1 MRATVK
7 IDAVDYI
14 IQNDDGT
21 RWALVPLEKLRQIED
36 LPTFEGMKWL
46 EKKTG
51 MSTKTIIK
59 NILIPFESELNALYG
74 GPVAYAQGR
83 GTEWRF
89 HRERMAQWLE
99 DNGIKVLKDV

>member
-46 EKKTG
+46 ERKTG

-59 NILIPFESELNALYG
+59 NILEPFEPELNALYG
-74 GPVAYAQGR
+74 
-83 GTEWRF
+83 WRT
-89 HRERMAQWLE
+89 RKAEERSGDFTA
-99 DNGIKVLKDV
+99 NGWRSGWRTTG